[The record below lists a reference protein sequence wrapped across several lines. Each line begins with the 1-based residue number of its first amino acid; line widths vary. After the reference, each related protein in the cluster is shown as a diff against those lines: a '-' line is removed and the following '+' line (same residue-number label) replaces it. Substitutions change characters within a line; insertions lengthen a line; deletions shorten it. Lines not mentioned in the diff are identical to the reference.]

1 MKRQTPVKGRAAAAV
16 LCALAFALFACPA
29 ASAQTGTS
37 SIRGTVT
44 DQQGGVVTG
53 AAVTLTSTE
62 RNFTRTQVTTEDGGY
77 LFNTVPPGSYRV
89 EIEAQGFRKTV
100 AIVSALVDTPLDL
113 DVQLEAGNV
122 AETVTVTAG
131 DTAPLNTTDATLG
144 NAFESRRIQELPLN
158 ARNV

>member
-29 ASAQTGTS
+29 TSAQTGTS

-44 DQQGGVVTG
+44 DQQGGVITG
-53 AAVTLTSTE
+53 ANVTLTSTE

-100 AIVSALVDTPLDL
+100 AIVSALVDP
-113 DVQLEAGNV
+113 
-122 AETVTVTAG
+122 
-131 DTAPLNTTDATLG
+131 
-144 NAFESRRIQELPLN
+144 
-158 ARNV
+158 ARPQRAA